1 MSVLGYLRTR
11 SLREGFWR
19 GRRVWTVIGT
29 VVWGARL
36 VRRLVRPEA
45 RVVAVE
51 RIEPGQELCISVE
64 SNRKKRR

>member
-19 GRRVWTVIGT
+19 GRRAWTAVGV

-36 VRRLVRPEA
+36 LRRVVRPEA

-51 RIEPGQELCISVE
+51 RIEPGQQLCVSVE
-64 SNRKKRR
+64 SSEKKRR